1 MVFFTCNTC
10 NESLKKNQVEKHLFK
25 CRRCESLSCVDCG
38 KDFWGDAYAE
48 HTKCISEEEKYSGKG
63 YVPKANANKGEK
75 KQEAWVEQVQGAIDK
90 AKANPKLKDVLLK
103 IKNCS
108 NIPRKKAKFENFLK
122 NSMRIYDFSLITESW
137 NLIQAGTDVPK
148 PTTTPQPTSNGSVT
162 NGNHGLLSEPSTGS
176 IDSKEN
182 SEIPSEPKLNKRE
195 RKEERQRKNSKKDK
209 TNKSEDLEDDETS
222 KKKKKKKE
230 KIAEEDPEESDHKK
244 KKSKKRKHQEEVTEE
259 EETVSKAKKS
269 KTEDLSNEDS
279 FENENWHN
287 DSIMEEG
294 CSVVKFRWEE
304 TILKCLQSA
313 NDNEL
318 SMKKLRKKVISEYW
332 SNGGDSKLKSEEKVI
347 AKFNK
352 KVIKNPKL
360 KIVKDRVKLVS

>member
-38 KDFWGDAYAE
+38 KDFWGDAYNE

-137 NLIQAGTDVPK
+137 NLIQAGTDVPITA
-148 PTTTPQPTSNGSVT
+148 PPPQPTNELLSNGIHSSLPEPGT
-162 NGNHGLLSEPSTGS
+162 GLV
-176 IDSKEN
+176 DSKEN
-182 SEIPSEPKLNKRE
+182 GDLETEPKLNKRE
-195 RKEERQRKNSKKDK
+195 RKEERQRKSSKKDK
-209 TNKSEDLEDDETS
+209 KTKSEDVEEEEPP
-222 KKKKKKKE
+222 KQKKKKKE
-230 KIAEEDPEESDHKK
+230 VNQENIEEIDHKK
-244 KKSKKRKHQEEVTEE
+244 KKSKKRKHQDEVTEE
-259 EETVSKAKKS
+259 DDETVSKAKKS
-269 KTEDLSNEDS
+269 KTKDPSEEDN
-279 FENENWHN
+279 FENENWHHD
-287 DSIMEEG
+287 DSNAEEG
-294 CSVVKFRWEE
+294 CNVGKFRWED

-313 NDNEL
+313 NDSEL
-318 SMKKLRKKVISEYW
+318 SMKKLKKKVISEYW
-332 SNGGDSKLKSEEKVI
+332 SHGGDSKLKSEDKVI

-352 KVIKNPKL
+352 KVNKNPKW